1 MRVKLSYT
9 VEEKSVLKES
19 AKILNLSA
27 EDLQNAINLFTQIQ
41 NELIDTDE
49 GEPNAEKALEKME
62 KLRRSL
68 LSLDTRLLEVSDIV
82 ESYEDYRRGK
92 RRSAETTAHE
102 ATGEQNELVNDSF
115 GAD

>member
-9 VEEKSVLKES
+9 VEEESVLKEA

-27 EDLQNAINLFTQIQ
+27 EDLQSAINLFTQIQ
-41 NELIDTDE
+41 EELAGE
-49 GEPNAEKALEKME
+49 GEGQPNAERALEKME
-62 KLRRSL
+62 KFRKSL

-82 ESYEDYRRGK
+82 EAYEDYRRRL
-92 RRSAETTAHE
+92 RRGTQEPPS
-102 ATGEQNELVNDSF
+102 EQDELVNDSF

>member
-9 VEEKSVLKES
+9 VEEEGVLKES

-27 EDLQNAINLFTQIQ
+27 EDLQTAINLFTQIQ
-41 NELIDTDE
+41 NELIDTEE

-62 KLRRSL
+62 KLRKSL

-82 ESYEDYRRGK
+82 EAYEEYRRT
-92 RRSAETTAHE
+92 RRRTRESAPGEPS
-102 ATGEQNELVNDSF
+102 EQNELVNDSF